1 MSASSINR
9 SLATV
14 KTELEFLQESNVIS
28 QQAFQDI
35 MAALPERYSPE
46 EARRET
52 PSTTAASQNEFVEA
66 VYAFQAQQDGDL
78 DFHVGD
84 KIEVLEKPSPEWF
97 KGRCNGKVGM
107 FPSNY
112 VKPAFSGSL
121 GQGTD
126 RLNSLA
132 PPPPQYQPQAQQQLQ
147 LQPQQ
152 TNASAHSSYS
162 QPQFPPPSTNYYQN
176 PPQQQ
181 YQNQMQQAYYQSPPP
196 MQQQPVQEQQQQQQ
210 HHAGSQA
217 FKKFGSKLG
226 NAAIFGAGATIGSDI
241 VNGIF

>member
-14 KTELEFLQESNVIS
+14 KTELEFLQESDVIS
-28 QQAFQDI
+28 QEAFRDI
-35 MAALPERYSPE
+35 MAALPERYSAPAPAE
-46 EARRET
+46 VRRET
-52 PSTTAASQNEFVEA
+52 PSATHNEFVEA

-78 DFHVGD
+78 DFRAGD

-97 KGRCNGKVGM
+97 RGKCNGRVGM

-112 VKPAFSGSL
+112 VKPAFSGSG
-121 GQGTD
+121 GQETE
-126 RLNSLA
+126 RMSML
-132 PPPPQYQPQAQQQLQ
+132 PPAPPQYQSQQQLQ

-152 TNASAHSSYS
+152 TNTSAQSNYS
-162 QPQFPPPSTNYYQN
+162 QPPFPPPSTNYYQN

-181 YQNQMQQAYYQSPPP
+181 AYYQSPPP
-196 MQQQPVQEQQQQQQ
+196 QQQQPMPVQEQQQQQQ
-210 HHAGSQA
+210 HHMGGQA